1 MVLLGA
7 HEPIWRDWKR
17 HASIYSCIWGGR
29 MTLRAI
35 LVTAAFA
42 FAIWTPAL
50 AEDCAPLKLLSSIKM
65 TPIDGKPGEVRTV
78 PVDINDQ
85 TKTFLLDTGGALSQI
100 SRKTADELKM
110 DIQDSGSFQLY
121 DANGNMSRKLTTAE
135 KFRVGRMLFTKVR
148 LPISTFGGDGIDGIL
163 SSNMLVNYDID
174 LDFPDNTM
182 NYVSPDHCKGNVL
195 YWKADAVG
203 VVPVTLVDNTRI
215 SVKVTLEG
223 QTFDAF
229 IDTGATHSVM
239 SDQVAK
245 YFFHVPLAA
254 PGDKPIEKINGDPT
268 LTGYLH
274 TFSKLSFGGVEI
286 DNPQIMILEDRM
298 NRGGDRSQQTANRAY
313 SNNAGITLPKLV
325 IGMNMLNDL
334 HVYMSFAERRLYVTR
349 GTATAATSATP

>member
-1 MVLLGA
+1 MLLQSGA
-7 HEPIWRDWKR
+7 
-17 HASIYSCIWGGR
+17 A
-29 MTLRAI
+29 
-35 LVTAAFA
+35 V
-42 FAIWTPAL
+42 

-65 TPIDGKPGEVRTV
+65 TPIDGKVGEVRTV

-100 SRKTADELKM
+100 TRKAAEDLKL
-110 DIQDSGSFQLY
+110 DIQDSGGFQLY
-121 DANGNMSRKLTTAE
+121 DANGNMSRKLTTVE

-148 LPISTFGGDGIDGIL
+148 LPISTMDGAYIDGIL

-174 LDFPDNTM
+174 LDFPGNIM

-195 YWKADAVG
+195 YWKAEAVG
-203 VVPVTLVDNTRI
+203 VVPITLVDNTRI
-215 SVKVTLEG
+215 TVKVTLEG

-239 SDQVAK
+239 SDKVAK

-254 PGDKPIEKINGDPT
+254 PGDKPIEKVNGDPT

-274 TFSKLSFGGVEI
+274 TFSKLAFGGVEI

-298 NRGGDRSQQTANRAY
+298 KRGGDYSQQTANRAY
-313 SNNAGITLPKLV
+313 SNNADITLPKLV
-325 IGMNMLNDL
+325 IGMSMLNDL
-334 HVYMSFAERRLYVTR
+334 HVYVSFAERRLYVTKE
-349 GTATAATSATP
+349 ATPAAATTP